1 MIIIRYSEIGTKGK
15 NRKLF
20 EKQLQQNIKHCLKKN
35 NIEFEKVLRFRGRL
49 LVYTKSK
56 CPQLAKV
63 FGIASFSYT
72 DEYDADLEVIKK
84 EAIKFYKEGTFRI
97 TCQRID
103 KVLGTSNE
111 IAQEIGAYIFENA
124 NAPVDL
130 HNPDINIHI
139 EFFNYRAYIYTE
151 KLPGLRGLPI
161 GTDSRVVLLLQNKDS
176 VKAGLLMM
184 KRGCALDVLKEKDID
199 YSELNGYEYG
209 FTIKELEEI
218 PEKAEG
224 VVVSD
229 TVNSLKDYPYFV
241 LRPLI

>member
-20 EKQLQQNIKHCLKKN
+20 EKQLQKNIKHCLKKN
-35 NIEFEKVLRFRGRL
+35 NIEFEKVLIFRGRL

-56 CPQLAKV
+56 CPELSKI
-63 FGIASFSYT
+63 FGIASYSYS
-72 DEYDADLEVIKK
+72 DEYEQDLDLIKK
-84 EAIKFYKEGTFRI
+84 ESIKFYKEGTFRI
-97 TCQRID
+97 TCQRMD
-103 KVLGTSNE
+103 KVFGTSNE
-111 IAQEIGAYIFENA
+111 IAQEVGAYIFETA

-139 EFFNYRAYIYTE
+139 EFFNFRAYIYTE
-151 KLPGLRGLPI
+151 KIPGLGGLPI

-184 KRGCALDVLKEKDID
+184 RRGCALDVIKEKNID
-199 YSELNGYEYG
+199 YSELKEYEYG
-209 FTIKELEEI
+209 FSIKELEEI
-218 PEKAEG
+218 PEDVEG

-229 TVNSLKDYPYFV
+229 TVDSLKDYPYFV

>member
-20 EKQLQQNIKHCLKKN
+20 EKQLQKNIKHCLKKN
-35 NIEFEKVLRFRGRL
+35 SIEFEKVIRFRGRL
-49 LVYTKSK
+49 LIYTDSE
-56 CPQLAKV
+56 CPQLSKV
-63 FGIASFSYT
+63 FGIASFSYSK
-72 DEYDADLEVIKK
+72 EYEQDIELIKK

-103 KVLGTSNE
+103 KVFGTSNE
-111 IAQEIGAYIFENA
+111 LAQEIGAYIFENA

-130 HNPDINIHI
+130 HNPDTNIHI
-139 EFFNYRAYIYTE
+139 EFFNHRAYIYTE
-151 KLPGLRGLPI
+151 KIPGLRGLPV

-199 YSELNGYEYG
+199 YSELNDYEYG
-209 FTIKELEEI
+209 FTIRELEEI
-218 PEKAEG
+218 PEDAEA

-229 TVNSLKDYPYFV
+229 TVDSIKDYSYFV